1 MSGPAHDKVAIVT
14 HPCAPGV
21 IRLEVAGEL
30 DLVTVGRLQTAVD
43 EVLQTPQLASVEIDL
58 AQVAFLDS
66 SAVSVLVRSRE
77 QAAAGGVHLRV
88 VALQAI
94 PLRVLTVTGVL
105 ELLTTE
111 R

>member
-1 MSGPAHDKVAIVT
+1 MSGRSRDQIDIVVHPVAS
-14 HPCAPGV
+14 GV

-30 DLVTVGRLQTAVD
+30 DLLTIGRLQTAVD
-43 EVLQTPQLASVEIDL
+43 QALQTPQLASVEIDV
-58 AQVAFLDS
+58 AQVSFLDS

-77 QAAAGGVHLRV
+77 QAAARGVHLRV
-88 VALQAI
+88 VCLQAI

-105 ELLTTE
+105 EILT

>member
-1 MSGPAHDKVAIVT
+1 MSGRARDQVAIVV
-14 HPCAPGV
+14 HPCVSGV
-21 IRLEVAGEL
+21 VRLEVAGEL
-30 DLVTVGRLQTAVD
+30 DLLTVGRLQTKVG

-58 AQVAFLDS
+58 GRVAFLDS

-88 VALQAI
+88 VRLQAI

-105 ELLTTE
+105 EILTTE